1 MEMCSSSRR
10 CHLGDMLLTL
20 GTLPSGSAPH
30 PGVIVLGVCS
40 SHWGHDVHPGTSSLG
55 CSLSLGNV
63 SKPQPYC
70 HFTLLLPWQELVL
83 EPAAKRSKAENTR
96 HANVLKQA
104 NHHHSTVLK
113 QWRSLCR
120 LLTSPRSAWADR

>member
-1 MEMCSSSRR
+1 MSP
-10 CHLGDMLLTL
+10 HG
-20 GTLPSGSAPH
+20 PAPH
-30 PGVIVLGVCS
+30 FV
-40 SHWGHDVHPGTSSLG
+40 DVP
-55 CSLSLGNV
+55 
-63 SKPQPYC
+63 KPC
-70 HFTLLLPWQELVL
+70 FHFILLLPRQELVL

-104 NHHHSTVLK
+104 NNHHSTVLK